1 MLAYGENRLLT
12 LNTAD
17 FRRYGDRIHLIGG

>member
-12 LNTAD
+12 LNAAD
-17 FRRYGDRIHLIGG
+17 FHRYGDCIHLIGG